1 MENPDLI
8 ATLIPVDKE
17 KRAENAFCLDKNK
30 DLYLPPTRGISG
42 GPTISSRE
50 ATPAGDRPDND
61 HCQYD
66 STHRLQLTFDQVP
79 KDPSKG
85 YSFGT
90 DAQRCDVVLRNRGTY
105 GISGLQFCI
114 TFDDTIDHKTHLVL
128 KDSSTN
134 GTAVGYSDQAKYEV
148 RRHFTWILDLS
159 KEGGEWE
166 FVVHARG
173 LSFKVELA
181 SHQTCKAEYEEK
193 LTSFLKR
200 SSTALPPV
208 DRLGIDSYTTTA
220 QPSQAS
226 TPKQLPVYISEREL
240 GRGSFGRVDKVI
252 DVSTGA
258 RYARKEFFEPRWV
271 KNEQRRRERKEQ
283 WLDQVRR
290 EIRIMKENSH
300 ALDALRYLH
309 PRGVAHRDL
318 KPENIL
324 VESRSP
330 LSVKL
335 ADFGLANDKPDL
347 DTECGT
353 QLYTAPEVYLG
364 RIYTPLVDLWSLGV
378 IIFEYVYGLPQA
390 NRQKRGQDKRSI
402 KPEERLSADACL
414 AKGYDLGLF
423 HDHSRDSGSA
433 TPTQQTAL
441 QGKSSDDDGTITIRL
456 DALSAYET
464 PKHDGY
470 SRSGCRNPDR
480 TSGILESC
488 SFRNPPSDGNG
499 RRSQLATAPDQSG
512 SNGESS
518 ADLSYP
524 LNAGS
529 TYPGGLKRQRSPVV
543 GSPNSPSSRGRAKRR
558 PSGVPV
564 PEVPVPHELGISDRR
579 LGYDG
584 ELNHFCTIYDTTLA
598 LLNDLVGKKSQDID
612 DRTSTLMAELSE
624 YLARLGITG
633 MRLTRNDPSGQAI
646 IATDLDSQE
655 IVLARLAPAV
665 LMNSMADLTAH
676 LLCLVK
682 LNFPPKAG
690 TSAVPNDEQSLR
702 ENSDMH
708 DNYSRSGTV
717 NGIDGDMGTSI
728 TRQHGLTYPS
738 ALVDWA
744 NISGCSIP

>member
-17 KRAENAFCLDKNK
+17 KRVENAFCLNKNK

-50 ATPAGDRPDND
+50 ATPARDQPDND
-61 HCQYD
+61 YCH
-66 STHRLQLTFDQVP
+66 
-79 KDPSKG
+79 KG

-90 DAQRCDVVLRNRGTY
+90 DAQRCDVVLGDRGAY
-105 GISGLQFCI
+105 CLSGLQFCI
-114 TFDDTIDHKTHLVL
+114 TFDDTIDHETHLVL
-128 KDSSTN
+128 KDLSTN
-134 GTAVGYSDQAKYEV
+134 GTAVGYSGQARKEV
-148 RRHFTWILDLS
+148 RRHFTWILDLTNE
-159 KEGGEWE
+159 EGGEWE
-166 FVVHARG
+166 IVVNARG

-181 SHQTCKAEYEEK
+181 SYQTCKAEYKKK
-193 LTSFLKR
+193 LTSFLER

-208 DRLGIDSYTTTA
+208 DKLGIDSYATTA

-226 TPKQLPVYISEREL
+226 TPKQLPIYISEREL

-271 KNEQRRRERKEQ
+271 KNEQRGRERKEQ

-300 ALDALRYLH
+300 ENIVHVVASRDGPLPFLVMPYLPLGNLEDIHSESPITAEETMTVLFQALDALRYLH

-353 QLYTAPEVYLG
+353 QLYTAPE
-364 RIYTPLVDLWSLGV
+364 
-378 IIFEYVYGLPQA
+378 
-390 NRQKRGQDKRSI
+390 I
-402 KPEERLSADACL
+402 KPKERLSVDACL

-423 HDHSRDSGSA
+423 YDHSRDSGSA
-433 TPTQQTAL
+433 TPIY
-441 QGKSSDDDGTITIRL
+441 DDDGTITIRL

-470 SRSGCRNPDR
+470 SRSACRNPDR

-488 SFRNPPSDGNG
+488 SFRDPPSDGNG
-499 RRSQLATAPDQSG
+499 RRLQLGTAPDQSG

-558 PSGVPV
+558 PLGVPV

-584 ELNHFCTIYDTTLA
+584 ELNHFCTIYDIALT

-665 LMNSMADLTAH
+665 LINSMADLTAH

-717 NGIDGDMGTSI
+717 NGIDGDMEPSI
-728 TRQHGLTYPS
+728 ARQHGLTYPS